1 MLETDLKQKTS
12 YVIHGVE
19 EKMDFFVEN
28 ANKIAEQMKD
38 TMQAKVGEANIKVI
52 GSGGAGNNM
61 VSWL

>member
-1 MLETDLKQKTS
+1 
-12 YVIHGVE
+12 
-19 EKMDFFVEN
+19 MDFFVEN